1 MGAVLVTFNAGL
13 RIKGG
18 VAVAA
23 DVRAAINQKDPATQL
38 GGDALGEGETIEAG
52 ADDEDVGS
60 LGGWSGLGSLGS
72 FGGFDG
78 GH

>member
-1 MGAVLVTFNAGL
+1 MGAVLVAFNAGL
-13 RIKGG
+13 GIKGG

-52 ADDEDVGS
+52 ADDEDVGG
-60 LGGWSGLGSLGS
+60 LGGWGGLSG
-72 FGGFDG
+72 FGG